1 MSSITNKI
9 SLIMNNI
16 WESFDKSSL
25 HNFDFSHFNAV
36 SNSEIVTII
45 NKICTEKIRATNKTT
60 VKLNYKYS
68 YYSSLIIFLVNVVKK
83 YLINEKMD
91 LYPLLVVVTK
101 YNKGHNL
108 LDELKPMIEVNK
120 MNIECV
126 HYIMSL
132 AANKGTIK
140 TFLFWKE
147 INKVD
152 NIFNDESRYIF
163 NNSIKNPDDRIFLWF
178 LEQLKLNKKDN
189 YFEQIE
195 VRNSLMRSLLL
206 STVPKKYMLKRIK
219 ILSEVCDLVPCFDTM
234 LGYSKEDVFVELMKY
249 YYKKPLTLQ
258 NMKIILDRFVII
270 DEHKPDYLANWYKR
284 INTPEEKNIFSF
296 LHILKS
302 PNLCCY
308 NSYDNNL
315 DKATFLK
322 LMPDIITKLKSMMFD
337 WDTDDDKTTLTHLF
351 EMNCNCGRNCFPGIL
366 KKILKNGCLRKVRF
380 ELRIPPLFQLF
391 TRFYSPL
398 INDFSIDV
406 LTRAMKINKLL
417 SFLRI
422 ISKKR
427 VKLKMINFQYK
438 FFPIIQEL
446 MNFAPREKP
455 VLKNGSVNWQ
465 NKLTQFSRSAPKEL
479 ASYKLEQL
487 NSFLLR
493 ENSNGLFVN
502 NLPLNI
508 TPKFDNFKLVNAEY
522 VEDFNLYLIFDI
534 DLPNTNLIDRYYY
547 LRNSHPSTKNT
558 ELTCVTSKSDLIR
571 DFDKEKIIF
580 EKFLKES
587 DSTKIRWY
595 PKCCFLVKD
604 AIDEFKQDLKELPLI
619 ITPLV

>member
-1 MSSITNKI
+1 MSSITNNA

-16 WESFDKSSL
+16 WESFDNSSL
-25 HNFDFSHFNAV
+25 HNFDFSHFNSV
-36 SNSEIVTII
+36 TNSEIVTII
-45 NKICTEKIRATNKTT
+45 NKICTEKVRATNKTT

-68 YYSSLIIFLVNVVKK
+68 YYSSLINFLVNVVKK
-83 YLINEKMD
+83 YLMNEKMD
-91 LYPLLVVVTK
+91 LYPLLIVITK
-101 YNKGHNL
+101 SIKGHNL
-108 LDELKPMIEVNK
+108 LDELKTVIEPNK
-120 MNIECV
+120 MSNEYV
-126 HYIMSL
+126 NYIMTL
-132 AANKGTIK
+132 ASGKGTIK

-147 INKVD
+147 MNKI
-152 NIFNDESRYIF
+152 NIFGDDSRYIL
-163 NNSIKNPDDRIFLWF
+163 NNSLKNPDDRIFLWF
-178 LEQLKLNKKDN
+178 LDQIRLNKKDD
-189 YFEQIE
+189 YFDQIE
-195 VRNSLMRSLLL
+195 IRNSLMRSLLL
-206 STVPKKYMLKRIK
+206 STIPKKYMLKRIK
-219 ILSEVCDLVPCFDTM
+219 ILSEVCDLSHCFDTM
-234 LGYSKEDVFVELMKY
+234 IGYAREDVFVELIKY
-249 YYKKPLTLQ
+249 YYKNPLTIH
-258 NMKIILDRFVII
+258 NMKIILDRFVIL
-270 DEHKPDYLANWYKR
+270 DEHKPNHLLEWYKR
-284 INTPEEKNIFSF
+284 FKTSEEKNTFSF

-315 DKATFLK
+315 DEATFLK
-322 LMPDIITKLKSMMFD
+322 LMPDIIIKLKSIMFD

-351 EMNCNCGRNCFPGIL
+351 EINCNCGRNCFPGIL
-366 KKILKNGCLRKVRF
+366 KKILTNGCLRKVRF

-398 INDFSIDV
+398 IDDFSIDV
-406 LTRAMKINKLL
+406 LKRAMKINKLL

-479 ASYKLEQL
+479 ASNKLEQL

-508 TPKFDNFKLVNAEY
+508 TPKFDNLKLVNAEY
-522 VEDFNLYLIFDI
+522 VEDFDLYLIFDI
-534 DLPNTNLIDRYYY
+534 DLPNTSLIDRYYY

-558 ELTCVTSKSDLIR
+558 ELTCVSSKSDLIK
-571 DFDKEKIIF
+571 DFDKEKVIF
-580 EKFLKES
+580 EKFLNES

-604 AIDEFKQDLKELPLI
+604 AMDEFKKDLRSLPLI
-619 ITPLV
+619 ITPL

>member
-1 MSSITNKI
+1 
-9 SLIMNNI
+9 MNNI
-16 WESFDKSSL
+16 WESFDNSSL
-25 HNFDFSHFNAV
+25 HNFDFSHFNSV
-36 SNSEIVTII
+36 TNSEIVTII
-45 NKICTEKIRATNKTT
+45 NKICTEKVRATNKTT

-68 YYSSLIIFLVNVVKK
+68 YYSSLINFLVNVVKK
-83 YLINEKMD
+83 YLMNEKMD
-91 LYPLLVVVTK
+91 LYPLLIVITK
-101 YNKGHNL
+101 SIKGHNL
-108 LDELKPMIEVNK
+108 LDELKTVIEPNK
-120 MNIECV
+120 MSNEYV
-126 HYIMSL
+126 NYIMTL
-132 AANKGTIK
+132 ASGKGTIK

-147 INKVD
+147 MNKI
-152 NIFNDESRYIF
+152 NIFGDDSRYIL

-178 LEQLKLNKKDN
+178 LDQIRLNKKDD
-189 YFEQIE
+189 YFDQIE
-195 VRNSLMRSLLL
+195 IRNSLMRSLLL
-206 STVPKKYMLKRIK
+206 STIPKKYMLKRIK
-219 ILSEVCDLVPCFDTM
+219 ILSEVCDLSHCFDTM
-234 LGYSKEDVFVELMKY
+234 IGYAREDVFVELIKY
-249 YYKKPLTLQ
+249 YYKNPLTIH
-258 NMKIILDRFVII
+258 NMKIIIDRFVIM
-270 DEHKPDYLANWYKR
+270 DEHKPDYLVEWYKR
-284 INTPEEKNIFSF
+284 FKTHEEKNIFSF

-315 DKATFLK
+315 DEATFLK

-351 EMNCNCGRNCFPGIL
+351 EINCNCGRNCFPGIL
-366 KKILKNGCLRKVRF
+366 KKILKNGCLRKVKF

-398 INDFSIDV
+398 IEDFSIEV
-406 LTRAMKINKLL
+406 LTRSMKINKLL

-479 ASYKLEQL
+479 ASNKLEQL

-508 TPKFDNFKLVNAEY
+508 TPKFDNLKLVNAEY
-522 VEDFNLYLIFDI
+522 VEDFDLYLIFDI

-558 ELTCVTSKSDLIR
+558 ELTCVSSKNDLMK
-571 DFDKEKIIF
+571 DFDKEKVIF
-580 EKFLKES
+580 EKFLNES

-604 AIDEFKQDLKELPLI
+604 AMDEFKKDLRSLPLI
-619 ITPLV
+619 ITPL